1 MMKVAIDASPLM
13 INRYSGLAEVVHNL
27 LLNLPSGDNKS
38 DFALYMNYFRTA
50 DSEGGICYPGKRNI
64 FLRIPR
70 RLVYWWWKY
79 NWPPIEYYLQ
89 GKDIFH
95 GLHIDVPPA
104 KKIKTILT
112 VHDCRY
118 LAFPDLY
125 NSKEVAKYSNQMEI
139 SLKRVDM
146 VATVSDFTRQEIIKY
161 FSFPEDRIR
170 TIHNGFSLNHIGK
183 GCNEGKIG
191 SFLKDNNIPQ
201 LYLLYTGVL
210 DPRKNLSRLIE
221 ALAVCRNESKI
232 FPDLVLIG
240 ITYDQWI
247 RSDHARKAKELEIF
261 DNIYVGG
268 IVEKDILCGLTKKAI
283 ALCYPSLYE
292 GFGFPPLEAM
302 SLGVPVLAGK
312 SSSIPEITGDA
323 ACLVD
328 PESVNDIARGLN
340 QLVYDRE
347 YRQSLVELGYRQIK
361 KFSWE
366 KAAGEYLRLY
376 DEVLSS

>member
-1 MMKVAIDASPLM
+1 
-13 INRYSGLAEVVHNL
+13 
-27 LLNLPSGDNKS
+27 
-38 DFALYMNYFRTA
+38 
-50 DSEGGICYPGKRNI
+50 
-64 FLRIPR
+64 
-70 RLVYWWWKY
+70 
-79 NWPPIEYYLQ
+79 
-89 GKDIFH
+89 
-95 GLHIDVPPA
+95 
-104 KKIKTILT
+104 
-112 VHDCRY
+112 
-118 LAFPDLY
+118 
-125 NSKEVAKYSNQMEI
+125 
-139 SLKRVDM
+139 M

>member
-1 MMKVAIDASPLM
+1 MKVAIDASPLM

-38 DFALYMNYFRTA
+38 NFTLFMNYFRKA
-50 DSEGGICYPGKRNI
+50 DSDKDICYPGKKNI
-64 FLRIPR
+64 FLRAPR
-70 RLVYWWWKY
+70 RLVERWWKY
-79 NWPPIEYYLQ
+79 NWPPIDYYLQ
-89 GKDIFH
+89 GIDIFH
-95 GLHIDVPPA
+95 GFHIDVPPA
-104 KKIKTILT
+104 KKMKTILT

-125 NSKEVAKYSNQMEI
+125 NSKDAENYRNQMEI

-146 VATVSDFTRQEIIKY
+146 VAAVSEFTRQEIIKY

-170 TIHNGFSLNHIGK
+170 TIHNGFCLNHIGK
-183 GCNEGKIG
+183 RCNKEKFGRY
-191 SFLKDNNIPQ
+191 LKDNNIPQ

-221 ALAVCRNESKI
+221 ALAVCRKESEG
-232 FPDLVLIG
+232 FPELVLIG

-247 RSDHARKAKELEIF
+247 RSDQAGKAKELEIF
-261 DNIYVGG
+261 DNIHVCGV
-268 IVEKDILCGLTKKAI
+268 VEKDILYGLTKNAI

-312 SSSIPEITGDA
+312 SSSIPEITEDA
-323 ACLVD
+323 ACLVN
-328 PESVNDIARGLN
+328 PESVNDIAHGLN
-340 QLVYDRE
+340 QLVNDSE

-361 KFSWE
+361 KFSWK

-376 DEVLSS
+376 EEVLSS